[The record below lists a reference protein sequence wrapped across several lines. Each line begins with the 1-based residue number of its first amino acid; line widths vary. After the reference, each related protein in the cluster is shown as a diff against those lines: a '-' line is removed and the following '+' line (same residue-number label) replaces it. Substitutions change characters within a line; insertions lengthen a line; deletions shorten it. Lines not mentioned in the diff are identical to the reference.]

1 MSHNIIYILLK
12 QDRPMKLTRNI
23 LALAICLIPITTS
36 AHAEA
41 ITGEVIGIADGDTI
55 TVLQT
60 RTQF

>member
-1 MSHNIIYILLK
+1 
-12 QDRPMKLTRNI
+12 MKLTRNI